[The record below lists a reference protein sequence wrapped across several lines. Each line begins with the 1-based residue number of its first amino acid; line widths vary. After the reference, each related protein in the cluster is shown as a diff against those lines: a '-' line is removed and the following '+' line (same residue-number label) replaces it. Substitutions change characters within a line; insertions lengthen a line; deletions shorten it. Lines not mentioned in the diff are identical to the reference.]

1 MANLSLPNRLEQEE
15 DGGKMSFF
23 EHLAELRTRIIHAC
37 AGIVL
42 GTFIGVGISKHVLE
56 FVARPMVEAL
66 RRANLQDKLIFTHP
80 AGYLYQVI
88 TLGLYLGIVIA
99 SPYVLYQVWLFVAP
113 GLYRHERKAVAGF
126 VISSVALFLCGIVF
140 AYYVIL
146 PYLLKFLVNFQTG
159 GPFTPLISVDEYFD
173 LVLNVLLGVGVVFE
187 LPVLAFLLSLFGIVT
202 PQFLWKNFRY
212 AILIITI
219 LAAVITPTP
228 DALTMLVFMAPMVV
242 LYVVSI
248 GVSAAVARSKRRR
261 AVAGGAD

>member
-1 MANLSLPNRLEQEE
+1 MANLSLPNRLEQE

-56 FVARPMVEAL
+56 FVAQPMVQAL

-146 PYLLKFLVNFQTG
+146 PYLLKFLVSFQTG
-159 GPFTPLISVDEYFD
+159 GPFTPLISIDEYFD

-219 LAAVITPTP
+219 LAAIITPTP

-242 LYVVSI
+242 LYLVSI
-248 GVSAAVARSKRRR
+248 GVSAAVVRSKRRR
-261 AVAGGAD
+261 QATT